1 MGVDCSPSTSDLAQW
16 ASIGFPVRFDVPT
29 ITPYIVDRSAGKN
42 KNVHDMV
49 TACLQL
55 NRIPYCKKQIA
66 DCGTPTN
73 ASSGAA
79 QGFAIANQIG
89 DIAATAMTGV
99 PVGGGGGLLSIV
111 AGIFQHHA
119 QAVAKE
125 QDTICLVTTTY
136 NQFADQ
142 IEQMIKNGQI
152 ALQDAIVTLQK
163 VYYQLVAQLAVI
175 EGPGTSGC
183 NAGCFFHSALDA
195 LLAFNKK
202 YVYPSLVP
210 AAQSVATSGTSS
222 TQPVA
227 GSTVGQPATSAGL
240 LVGAIGY
247 GLAGVH

>member
-1 MGVDCSPSTSDLAQW
+1 MNCSPSTSDLAQW
-16 ASIGFPVRFDVPT
+16 ASIGFPVRFDVST
-29 ITPYIVDRSAGKN
+29 VTPYIVDRSAGRN

-55 NRIPYCKKQIA
+55 NRIPYCKRQIA
-66 DCGTPTN
+66 DCGSQYSLNLTN
-73 ASSGAA
+73 TEITGGIA
-79 QGFAIANQIG
+79 QANQAVG
-89 DIAATAMTGV
+89 VMTGTG
-99 PVGGGGGLLSIV
+99 PGLVTAPLLGII
-111 AGIFQHHA
+111 AGIFTHHS
-119 QAVAKE
+119 QAVQKE
-125 QDTICLVTTTY
+125 QDVLCSVTTDY

-142 IEQMIKNGQI
+142 IEQMLKIGQI
-152 ALQDAIVTLQK
+152 ALQDAITTLQK
-163 VYYQLVAQLAVI
+163 AYYQLVAQLATI

-210 AAQSVATSGTSS
+210 AAKAVATPGTSS